1 MDDLLKEAI
10 ADAKVVRDTAVENAR
25 LALAEAF
32 TPKIQSMLTQKI
44 RQEVEDE
51 NQEDEMKDEAMDD
64 EVEDEGEEV
73 EEGYGDEGEHEDEG
87 EEMKEIEDLQK
98 QTGHKVEM
106 LIY

>member
-64 EVEDEGEEV
+64 EVEDEGEELEV
-73 EEGYGDEGEHEDEG
+73 EPEADEGQ
-87 EEMKEIEDLQK
+87 EEEEEENEITETDS
-98 QTGHKVEM
+98 
-106 LIY
+106 